1 MDNYFEQSVAGE
13 RGPREQLT
21 YGICWVGIVL
31 LALVAMFN
39 ATNIV
44 GIDGDGVAF
53 NWMSVI
59 ALIVSAALAVLL
71 FRQKDKVYCEYD
83 YILWNS
89 ELEICAVYNRKRR
102 KKVETIP
109 LNRVTAWGPAAALA
123 NQMHG
128 AKKCVWCPRME
139 RAWCL
144 IYAGEDGTKAA
155 MLELSEEMCAQ
166 LRVAGGAVRRAE
178 VRA

>member
-1 MDNYFEQSVAGE
+1 MDNYFEQSVAGKRE
-13 RGPREQLT
+13 FREQLL
-21 YGICWVGIVL
+21 YAACCAGLVVL
-31 LALVAMFN
+31 VLVALVS

-44 GIDGDGVAF
+44 GIDAESIAI
-53 NWMSVI
+53 NWGSLI
-59 ALIVSAALAVLL
+59 ALVVSVALAVVL

-102 KKVETIP
+102 KKVATIS
-109 LNRVTAWGPAAALA
+109 LNRVTAWGPALKLA
-123 NQMHG
+123 NRMRN
-128 AKKCVWCPRME
+128 AKKLNWCPHE
-139 RAWCL
+139 EAAWCL
-144 IYAGEDGTKAA
+144 IYTEEDGTKAA

-166 LRVAGGAVRRAE
+166 LRLSGSAMRSAE